1 LGVTKVGRVGE
12 LEHLGGHRGVPLH
25 DCRDVGG
32 VRVGPRGH
40 LRQLE
45 VRARHRWESLEAPD
59 DRSNRVAREDRLKI
73 TRSGKRGTQDRLV
86 ARFGQK
92 LLRHGHRPQDG
103 LSVGLARKNQPRSAR
118 VVLAHAG
125 QELRT
130 IHFRHPHVR
139 HDDVEGCAPELL
151 QCLLASG
158 HEDHVPSC
166 GPPALHRAPRL
177 RCHGRDSSQYASLPR
192 FLRSTTSDQRLL
204 WGSGSCSERE

>member
-1 LGVTKVGRVGE
+1 
-12 LEHLGGHRGVPLH
+12 LH
-25 DCRDVGG
+25 DGRDVGG

-86 ARFGQK
+86 ARFGQE

-158 HEDHVPSC
+158 HEDHVPS
-166 GPPALHRAPRL
+166 PPLLAKEIPEAL
-177 RCHGRDSSQYASLPR
+177 QN
-192 FLRSTTSDQRLL
+192 RLL
-204 WGSGSCSERE
+204 IVDEQDAGLAHAAMALSGFLPATGSRI